1 MSAMNTPPVLIEADA
16 VVFAAETSTIL
27 EEAVREFEQSRL
39 VLVEKES
46 ESEEDAWSILAH
58 QVVGHENL

>member
-1 MSAMNTPPVLIEADA
+1 MSTEPVLIEADA

-27 EEAVREFEQSRL
+27 KDAVREFEQSRL
-39 VLVEKES
+39 ELQEEEEEPKNA
-46 ESEEDAWSILAH
+46 EDAWSILAH